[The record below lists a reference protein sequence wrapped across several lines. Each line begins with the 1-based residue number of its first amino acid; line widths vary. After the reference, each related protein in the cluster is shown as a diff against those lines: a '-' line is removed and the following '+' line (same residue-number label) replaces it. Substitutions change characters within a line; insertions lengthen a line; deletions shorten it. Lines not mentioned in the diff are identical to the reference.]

1 MGGSQSTQRPP
12 ESSQRQQRRPS
23 NRLSKPPRS
32 NSSSSLMKANAP
44 STETPQ
50 RESSA
55 RPPLDWRDPWTR
67 NSAPDIA
74 LDSANDER
82 GHRRVQSFPSYSV
95 ASFEGPPRTPVDR
108 GNRSWSYIG
117 DSAGGPSRQLSRSS
131 SQASNFSV
139 RRSSLAESSRTRLP
153 LARIQPQRIHSYHFE
168 PQDLQHAIQ
177 ESPAEDPKYHQDFS
191 SGDAHRFSLIRRK
204 SLLTPGLAT
213 REPESPY
220 RHSYSEPLNANS
232 PSVEASRT
240 SQWPLYEP
248 DGLFLES
255 PPTASQPIGA
265 SSPNE
270 HEYAQLGVLRFGS
283 LRVVNGASSPSSS
296 DRSIRQG
303 LSPPAKRPGDRSSES
318 SRSRDEYRKSDT
330 RFPRFDQ
337 DADEQATS
345 PPTGGAHGLPKARP
359 AAEPES
365 SLSSTPRGR
374 HQRIVS
380 SPPSTLKISSQS
392 SDGKATEKNDV
403 PDSPFSFE
411 KSPTLPTPPRNSALF
426 PVRVDDEAI
435 HLTDSDITSSETSRS
450 KLELPAGSDSAI
462 QDGMQQARRSRAG
475 DKSDSGYSST
485 TSIWSIPEAKKR
497 DSFSSHPSQHYP
509 YWRSSGISVDKPPK
523 KGSSDKP
530 ADTSKASRKVS
541 SPELSEFGGEATV
554 RRPTR
559 FQRLSTEL
567 TRPRELSLPRSR
579 ESRRREQKEPVE
591 PSTMCRERES
601 RARSMSRFRTGRK
614 SRSTP
619 RPPSSGKNS
628 PPRFYADLNPAS
640 VPSVPPGT
648 AAGHKGQR
656 GKDDG
661 DDDSRRKRRFSTSQ
675 LKNGIKNMLLEA
687 KTGESRPSLTK
698 ADLSADKGA
707 SFDVR
712 RVQHASRSSRSVEL
726 PRSRPRARSDPYG
739 GSRAASECRIPRP
752 PTRHGPPGKDNGKN
766 GASDRIA
773 SRSPARQRSPRPKED
788 VPPIPTLPT
797 MDEIWKREK
806 RRSSG
811 LLASVMSLDELQKLE
826 KLGNRRSEISMS
838 GEGSK
843 SQPTLP
849 ANPPLPSRDA
859 RRGEQR
865 RPRHAPVEN
874 GVKRDSMPKPNPAE
888 IPSAEE
894 RRKSIP
900 RLNEYAQAHQRS
912 VSDITPNQAQMN
924 ADTNHDSSQHDTPRG
939 RARSRSMA
947 KSQAGYQ
954 TQSGPYVTSLRNPAS
969 ELFFEQPQPRLAS
982 PPSARPNGPR
992 PGPITN
998 SRMNL
1003 KLTIPRDP
1011 SPESTA
1017 GSDFI
1022 DRYPRFGS
1030 PTSPRSSTSSLA
1042 LGDKQIPTSPTSPR
1056 SRRSSISSGAFAD
1069 KNTRMRS
1076 PLSPRPRVSSEIYDK
1091 QARIT
1096 SPTSARSSVSSE
1108 IYTRQTR
1115 MMSPPRVASP
1125 KSVRS
1130 SGSSEAFA
1138 DIPSRVS
1145 SPRSTRSNESSGSD
1159 FMDRYPRFSSPQ
1171 SLKSVAS
1178 ISETVVDERR
1188 YSRFSFEDGVSR

>member
-1 MGGSQSTQRPP
+1 MGGSQSTQRPT
-12 ESSQRQQRRPS
+12 ESNQRQQRRLS

-44 STETPQ
+44 KTETPQ
-50 RESSA
+50 RESPGC
-55 RPPLDWRDPWTR
+55 PPLDWRDPWTR

-74 LDSANDER
+74 LDPANDER

-95 ASFEGPPRTPVDR
+95 TSIEGPPRTPVDR

-139 RRSSLAESSRTRLP
+139 RRSSFAESSRTRLP

-168 PQDLQHAIQ
+168 PQDIQHAIQ
-177 ESPAEDPKYHQDFS
+177 ESPAEDPKYHPDFS
-191 SGDAHRFSLIRRK
+191 SVDAHRFSLMRRK

-213 REPESPY
+213 REPESAY
-220 RHSYSEPLNANS
+220 RHSYSEPLNIS
-232 PSVEASRT
+232 SHSVEASRT

-270 HEYAQLGVLRFGS
+270 YEYSQLGVLRFGS

-337 DADEQATS
+337 DTDEQTTS
-345 PPTGGAHGLPKARP
+345 PPNGSPARVPKARP
-359 AAEPES
+359 ATEPES
-365 SLSSTPRGR
+365 SRSSTPRGR
-374 HQRIVS
+374 HHRIVS
-380 SPPSTLKISSQS
+380 SPPSTLKISQP
-392 SDGKATEKNDV
+392 SDEKATEKNDV

-411 KSPTLPTPPRNSALF
+411 KSPTLPTLPRTSAVF
-426 PVRVDDEAI
+426 PVQVDDEGI
-435 HLTDSDITSSETSRS
+435 HLTDSDITSPEMSPS
-450 KLELPAGSDSAI
+450 KLDLPAGSDLAI
-462 QDGMQQARRSRAG
+462 QDGMQRTRRSRAG

-485 TSIWSIPEAKKR
+485 TSIWSITEAKNR
-497 DSFSSHPSQHYP
+497 DSFSSNTSQHYP
-509 YWRSSGISVDKPPK
+509 YWRSSGISVDQPRK

-530 ADTSKASRKVS
+530 TNNSKGPRRVS
-541 SPELSEFGGEATV
+541 SPELGEFGGEATV

-567 TRPRELSLPRSR
+567 TRPREISLPRSR
-579 ESRRREQKEPVE
+579 ESRRREEKEE
-591 PSTMCRERES
+591 ASTMCRERES

-628 PPRFYADLNPAS
+628 PPRFYAELNPTS

-648 AAGHKGQR
+648 AAGRKGQG
-656 GKDDG
+656 GKEDAN
-661 DDDSRRKRRFSTSQ
+661 DDSRRKRRFSTSQ
-675 LKNGIKNMLLEA
+675 LKNGIKNLLLEA
-687 KTGESRPSLTK
+687 KTGESKPSHTK
-698 ADLSADKGA
+698 ADLPADKQA
-707 SFDVR
+707 SFDSKR
-712 RVQHASRSSRSVEL
+712 AHNASRSSRSVEL

-739 GSRAASECRIPRP
+739 GSRATSECRIPRP
-752 PTRHGPPGKDNGKN
+752 PTRHGPPGKENEKN
-766 GASDRIA
+766 GTTDRA
-773 SRSPARQRSPRPKED
+773 PSRTPARQRSPRPKED

-826 KLGNRRSEISMS
+826 KLGNRRSEISIS

-843 SQPTLP
+843 SQPVLP
-849 ANPPLPSRDA
+849 TNPPLASKDLK
-859 RRGEQR
+859 RGDQR

-874 GVKRDSMPKPNPAE
+874 GAKRDSTVKPSPAE

-900 RLNEYAQAHQRS
+900 KLNEYAQAHRRS
-912 VSDITPNQAQMN
+912 VSDITPSPAQTDR
-924 ADTNHDSSQHDTPRG
+924 DTKHDSSQQDTPRG
-939 RARSRSMA
+939 RARSRSTA
-947 KSQAGYQ
+947 KPQAGPQ
-954 TQSGPYVTSLRNPAS
+954 TQSGPYVTSLRSPPS
-969 ELFFEQPQPRLAS
+969 ELFEQQRPRLAS
-982 PPSARPNGPR
+982 PPNTRPNGPR
-992 PGPITN
+992 PGPVMN
-998 SRMNL
+998 NRMNL

-1042 LGDKQIPTSPTSPR
+1042 LDDKKTSTSPTSPR
-1056 SRRSSISSGAFAD
+1056 SRRSSVSSGALAD

-1076 PLSPRPRVSSEIYDK
+1076 PLSPRPRVSSEVYDK
-1091 QARIT
+1091 QTHLT
-1096 SPTSARSSVSSE
+1096 SPRSPRSSISSE
-1108 IYTRQTR
+1108 IYTTRQTG

-1138 DIPSRVS
+1138 DRPSRAS
-1145 SPRSTRSNESSGSD
+1145 SPRSARSNESNGPD
-1159 FMDRYPRFSSPQ
+1159 FFDRYPRFGSPQ
-1171 SLKSVAS
+1171 SMKSVAS

-1188 YSRFSFEDGVSR
+1188 YSRFSFESGLSR